1 MCRQF
6 DSGPRHGA
14 SVLAKFKKLNPR
26 KPPSNTVKPLLYAT
40 PEKES
45 GGWEVRH
52 SYLRRCRPASWT
64 LACVGIRA
72 HQTQPAKHSMR
83 SLTPGAGRARCSSN
97 RYQGFRR
104 FRGLDLRFYVLD
116 WFERTMFSRIRRQ
129 PLATQF
135 FRACGGLM
143 LAQKL
148 RGRSQAEAQLRR
160 RREECLYRSADPA
173 G

>member
-6 DSGPRHGA
+6 DSGPRHSA
-14 SVLAKFKKLNPR
+14 SFLANSRNSIHASCLR
-26 KPPSNTVKPLLYAT
+26 TPSNHCSTPLQKRNRVGGGSDIPTRVAVVAPIVDPRVRWDPSSPDSASAT
-40 PEKES
+40 FDAFS
-45 GGWEVRH
+45 D
-52 SYLRRCRPASWT
+52 
-64 LACVGIRA
+64 
-72 HQTQPAKHSMR
+72 
-83 SLTPGAGRARCSSN
+83 AGRGAPVIV
-97 RYQGFRR
+97 YQGFRR
-104 FRGLDLRFYVLD
+104 FRGLDLRFYVSE

-160 RREECLYRSADPA
+160 RREEYLCRSTDPA